1 MAMSLKQLEMEVKK
15 LKEQVAEGAYAK
27 NYLDIWKLMSLY
39 SHMYYVGRNAE
50 VPTLFAQET
59 PGVTMEIEDSGVYE
73 GIESIRRFWTE
84 VFDVNR
90 MQRSP
95 GWLAVHMTVNPVLEI
110 HRSGTK
116 AKGIWHSHGY
126 VSMCSGEIYKQ
137 NICMGKYIVDYIKE
151 SGQWKF
157 YHFNYRIAFMCD
169 LQKGWVEKPVVASIA
184 GNPLNRP
191 DKPTTYHMPYDQYRI
206 NHFGPGPLEPYE
218 D

>member
-39 SHMYYVGRNAE
+39 SHLYYVGRNSE

-110 HRSGTK
+110 HRGGTK

-126 VSMCSGEIYKQ
+126 VAMCRGETYKQ
-137 NICMGKYIVDYIKE
+137 NVCMGKYIVDYIKE

-169 LQKGWVEKPVVASIA
+169 LQKGWVV
-184 GNPLNRP
+184 
-191 DKPTTYHMPYDQYRI
+191 
-206 NHFGPGPLEPYE
+206 
-218 D
+218 

>member
-1 MAMSLKQLEMEVKK
+1 MAMSLKQLEMEVIK

-95 GWLAVHMTVNPVLEI
+95 GWLAVHMTVNPVLE
-110 HRSGTK
+110 
-116 AKGIWHSHGY
+116 
-126 VSMCSGEIYKQ
+126 MPL
-137 NICMGKYIVDYIKE
+137 
-151 SGQWKF
+151 
-157 YHFNYRIAFMCD
+157 AF
-169 LQKGWVEKPVVASIA
+169 V
-184 GNPLNRP
+184 PL
-191 DKPTTYHMPYDQYRI
+191 
-206 NHFGPGPLEPYE
+206 L
-218 D
+218 